1 MAPRSL
7 PPAKKRKTNCN
18 SGPAEQ
24 IKFLENALIE
34 AAHGNES
41 LNALPD
47 LLDILVAMTDVEL
60 VSKAIY
66 ALYRIFVVLINGGKF
81 GLGGDEASK
90 LVKTWL
96 LEQLNVYVDF
106 LCGLLKDEE
115 GTLRVSCR
123 IVTLNFPLKASRLLL
138 FRFCSLSKNTSLHP
152 LLDLNFHFTFPIS
165 VKSLQRFSYARHAL
179 GQALKHPSINY
190 SILMLPACFTKNGLA
205 YMMTYAGFSCA
216 NLCKDAYRSLKRI
229 LIHYQDA
236 AEYSPKTSDTPS

>member
-18 SGPAEQ
+18 SESTEQ
-24 IKFLENALIE
+24 IKILENAVIE

-47 LLDILVAMTDVEL
+47 LLDILVAMTDAQL

-66 ALYRIFVVLINGGKF
+66 ALYRIFVVLINGGKL

-96 LEQLNVYVDF
+96 LEQLNVYADF

-115 GTLRVSCR
+115 RTLRVSCR
-123 IVTLNFPLKASRLLL
+123 AATSFLCTLL
-138 FRFCSLSKNTSLHP
+138 
-152 LLDLNFHFTFPIS
+152 
-165 VKSLQRFSYARHAL
+165 
-179 GQALKHPSINY
+179 
-190 SILMLPACFTKNGLA
+190 
-205 YMMTYAGFSCA
+205 
-216 NLCKDAYRSLKRI
+216 
-229 LIHYQDA
+229 
-236 AEYSPKTSDTPS
+236 

>member
-18 SGPAEQ
+18 SESAEQ
-24 IKFLENALIE
+24 IKALENAVIE

-47 LLDILVAMTDVEL
+47 LLGILVAMTDAQL

-66 ALYRIFVVLINGGKF
+66 ALYRIFVVLINGGKLD
-81 GLGGDEASK
+81 LGGDEASK

-115 GTLRVSCR
+115 RTLRVSCR
-123 IVTLNFPLKASRLLL
+123 AVTSFL
-138 FRFCSLSKNTSLHP
+138 C
-152 LLDLNFHFTFPIS
+152 TF
-165 VKSLQRFSYARHAL
+165 L
-179 GQALKHPSINY
+179 
-190 SILMLPACFTKNGLA
+190 
-205 YMMTYAGFSCA
+205 
-216 NLCKDAYRSLKRI
+216 
-229 LIHYQDA
+229 
-236 AEYSPKTSDTPS
+236 